1 MDPALRQSATF
12 RADPTPKVVVDRD
25 YVVRAVNPA
34 YCRVTE
40 RDQDELMSVF
50 LFDAFPNNPEDPE
63 ADGVE
68 NAMASFERVLRTG
81 QPDNMLIQRHDI
93 PDPRR
98 PGAYLRRH
106 WMPVHSPIH
115 SADQVVGILAQVCDV
130 TLLREDVLTAMEYYR
145 AALATTST
153 PHSKEAEQHQRM
165 VDALTDGV
173 RNFNALADEVTQLR
187 KALTTRGTIERAK
200 GLLMM
205 SERCGPDEA
214 FDILRRTSRQS
225 NQRLADVAARLVQQF
240 ETTT

>member
-1 MDPALRQSATF
+1 MDPALRQSSTF
-12 RADPTPKVVVDRD
+12 EADPTPKVVVDRD
-25 YVVRAVNPA
+25 YVVRAANPA

-40 RDQDELMSVF
+40 RDHDELMSVF
-50 LFDAFPNNPEDPE
+50 LFDAFPNNPRDPE

-68 NAMASFERVLRTG
+68 NAMASFERVLVTG

-98 PGAYLRRH
+98 PDAYLRRH
-106 WMPVHSPIH
+106 WLPVHSPIR
-115 SADQVVGILAQVCDV
+115 SADNLVGILVQICDV
-130 TLLREDVLTAMEYYR
+130 TLLREDVRTAMEYYR
-145 AALATTST
+145 AVLATST
-153 PHSKEAEQHQRM
+153 PAPAEAEQHQRM

-173 RNFNALADEVTQLR
+173 RHFNALADEVTHLR

-225 NQRLADVAARLVQQF
+225 NQKLADVAAQLVQQF
-240 ETTT
+240 EATT